1 MDRNDPLAT
10 EPDLD
15 PRHCRPRHGHAPA
28 LWLAL
33 PFFTGC
39 WLHAQ
44 LATGVGLAIIIGVVA
59 LGWSLLG
66 NNWGQR
72 TALVVG
78 GVVIGFAWH
87 AAWASERSPWQGK
100 PGPDNLFLRIE
111 RVETSV
117 DQWWA
122 LGTVE
127 GGSPDT
133 LRRRAWVRGEGESP
147 RRGSLTV
154 ITGLISGEET
164 RSGWR
169 HAQGATLKLSR
180 SVVQMEIEA
189 PSAYEQA
196 RARASQALS
205 QSLTDL
211 AWGSERGARL
221 LAATLLG
228 QSRLLEEDDRVA
240 FAATGTLHLFA
251 ISGLHIAGMAALL
264 ASAARAL
271 RLPWLAAALGA
282 LVLLAIY
289 VEATG
294 GSASA
299 RRAWL
304 MAAGLLSCRC
314 WERRSNSVQGLALAA
329 GVTLLLDPEAA
340 TDAGFHLSYLSVG
353 GILLAGGPAA
363 RAFGAPSEAER
374 LSAPGAASAL
384 RRAGWWLRART
395 AESAAVALGA
405 SIAGAPLAVSL
416 FNLAAPA
423 GVFANIILVPMASVP
438 LALGMLSIGLGCLPG
453 GAFSQAV
460 TNALAASWLELM
472 AYVASAAAHL
482 PGMGVELNWRSPVLG
497 LLCQA
502 GLIALLLMRAEARGG
517 LALLGPPAL
526 WVIAW
531 FMIGTAS

>member
-1 MDRNDPLAT
+1 MDRNDPLAK

-44 LATGVGLAIIIGVVA
+44 LATGAGLA
-59 LGWSLLG
+59 LGLAAAA
-66 NNWGQR
+66 WGLSYQR
-72 TALVVG
+72 KIWVHSTALVVACLAL
-78 GVVIGFAWH
+78 GFAWH
-87 AAWASERSPWQGK
+87 AAWATERTAWSGK

-111 RVETSV
+111 RVEITD

-127 GGSPDT
+127 GGRADT
-133 LRRRAWVRGEGESP
+133 LRRRAWVRGEGVSP

-154 ITGLISGEET
+154 ITGFIRSEAT
-164 RSGWR
+164 RTGWR
-169 HAQGATLKLSR
+169 FAQGATLRLSR
-180 SVVQMEIEA
+180 STVQMEIEA
-189 PSAYEQA
+189 PSAYEQM

-205 QSLTDL
+205 QSFTQL

-228 QSRLLEEDDRVA
+228 QSRLLAEDDRTA

-264 ASAARAL
+264 TGAARAL

-282 LVLLAIY
+282 LVLLAVY

-314 WERRSNSVQGLALAA
+314 WERRSNSMQGLALAA
-329 GVTLLLDPEAA
+329 VVTLLLDPEAA

-363 RAFGAPSEAER
+363 RALGAPCLAQR
-374 LSAPGAASAL
+374 LSAPGAASWA
-384 RRAGWWLRART
+384 RRTGWWLRARST
-395 AESAAVALGA
+395 ESAAVALGA
-405 SIAGAPLAVSL
+405 SVAGAPLAVSL

-423 GVFANIILVPMASVP
+423 GVFANILLVPMASVP
-438 LALGMLSIGLGCLPG
+438 LALGMLSIGLNCLPG
-453 GAFSQAV
+453 GELPQAI
-460 TNALAASWLELM
+460 TNALAASWLEFM
-472 AYVASAAAHL
+472 AYLANTAAHL
-482 PGMGVELNWRSPVLG
+482 PGMGVELSWSSAALG
-497 LLCQA
+497 LMCQA
-502 GLIALLLMRAEARGG
+502 GLVVLLLVRAEARGG
-517 LALLGPPAL
+517 LALLGPPIV
-526 WVIAW
+526 WVTVWLIL
-531 FMIGTAS
+531 GTGT